1 VDVLDLIDAVQSVAD
16 GVLFGATYALLGI
29 GFTLVFGVMQKLN
42 LSYAAASIGAA
53 YASLLIVAGI
63 KAPAILVV
71 LAAAAAGGVIGG
83 LVYLVG
89 FRFIPLASPL
99 ATLMSTVG
107 LLLLID
113 EVIVHT
119 TAGVPLN
126 YLALFSDVIVSVGPF
141 NLRGDLMFVFVL
153 SCACMVALLLLLYR
167 TRFGLATRAVS
178 QQPIAA
184 QLCGISITRVNV
196 VTFVVTGVVG
206 GIAGAMTGAAIGM
219 LSPLLSLP
227 LTVKGLIV
235 TVIGGLGSIPGA
247 IIAGLVVGGLENV
260 FQFFRGV
267 SERDLYIML
276 LLFAFLIFRP
286 GGLFAMPVGRD

>member
-1 VDVLDLIDAVQSVAD
+1 
-16 GVLFGATYALLGI
+16 
-29 GFTLVFGVMQKLN
+29 VMHKIN

-53 YASLLIVAGI
+53 YASLLILAGI
-63 KAPAILVV
+63 QAPAILVF
-71 LAAAAAGGVIGG
+71 LAAAAAGGIIGG
-83 LVYLVG
+83 LVYLVA
-89 FRFIPLASPL
+89 FKFIPLANPL
-99 ATLMSTVG
+99 ATLMSTIG

-113 EVIVHT
+113 EIIVHT

-126 YLALFSDVIVSVGPF
+126 YPALFSDVIVRMGPF
-141 NLRGDLMFVFVL
+141 NLRGDLMFVFAL
-153 SCACMVALLLLLYR
+153 GCLCMVILLLLLYR
-167 TRFGLATRAVS
+167 TRLGLATRAVS
-178 QQPIAA
+178 QQPTASE
-184 QLCGISITRVNV
+184 LCGISIARVNV
-196 VTFVVTGVVG
+196 LTFTITGVVG

-247 IIAGLVVGGLENV
+247 IIAGLVVGGLENF

-276 LLFAFLIFRP
+276 LLFAFLVFRP
-286 GGLFAMPVGRD
+286 GGIFATSGGRD

>member
-29 GFTLVFGVMQKLN
+29 GFTLVFGVMHKIN

-53 YASLLIVAGI
+53 YASLLILAGI
-63 KAPAILVV
+63 QAPAILVF
-71 LAAAAAGGVIGG
+71 LAAAAAGGIIGG
-83 LVYLVG
+83 LVYLVA
-89 FRFIPLASPL
+89 FKFIPLANPL
-99 ATLMSTVG
+99 ATLMSTIG

-113 EVIVHT
+113 EIIVHT
-119 TAGVPLN
+119 TGGVPLN
-126 YLALFSDVIVSVGPF
+126 YPALFSDVIVRMGPF
-141 NLRGDLMFVFVL
+141 NLRGDLMFVFAL
-153 SCACMVALLLLLYR
+153 GCLCMVILLLLLYR
-167 TRFGLATRAVS
+167 TRLGLATRAVS
-178 QQPIAA
+178 QQAPASE
-184 QLCGISITRVNV
+184 LCGISIARVNV
-196 VTFVVTGVVG
+196 LTFTITGVVG

-247 IIAGLVVGGLENV
+247 IIAGLVVGGLENF

-276 LLFAFLIFRP
+276 LLFAFLVFRP
-286 GGLFAMPVGRD
+286 GGIFATSGGRD

>member
-29 GFTLVFGVMQKLN
+29 GFTLVFGVMHKMN

-53 YASLLIVAGI
+53 YASLLILAGI
-63 KAPAILVV
+63 QAPAILVF
-71 LAAAAAGGVIGG
+71 LAAAAAGGIIGG
-83 LVYLVG
+83 LVYLVA
-89 FRFIPLASPL
+89 FKFIPLANPL
-99 ATLMSTVG
+99 ATLMSTIG

-113 EVIVHT
+113 EIIVHT

-126 YLALFSDVIVSVGPF
+126 YPALFSDVIVRMGPF
-141 NLRGDLMFVFVL
+141 NLRGDLMFVFAL
-153 SCACMVALLLLLYR
+153 GCLCMVILLLLLYR
-167 TRFGLATRAVS
+167 TRLGLATRAVS
-178 QQPIAA
+178 QQATA
-184 QLCGISITRVNV
+184 SELCGISIARVNV
-196 VTFVVTGVVG
+196 LTFTITGVVG

-247 IIAGLVVGGLENV
+247 IIAGLVVGGLENF

-276 LLFAFLIFRP
+276 LLFAFLVFRP
-286 GGLFAMPVGRD
+286 GGIFATSGGRD

>member
-1 VDVLDLIDAVQSVAD
+1 MDLLIDTVQSIAD

-29 GFTLVFGVMQKLN
+29 GFTLVFGVMHKLN

-53 YASLLIVAGI
+53 YASLLILSGI
-63 KAPAILVV
+63 KAPPPLVFLLPAIC
-71 LAAAAAGGVIGG
+71 GGLIGG
-83 LVYLVG
+83 MVYLIA
-89 FRFIPLASPL
+89 FRFIPLANPL

-113 EVIVHT
+113 EIIVHT
-119 TAGVPLN
+119 TAGVPLA
-126 YLALFSDVIVSVGPF
+126 YPALFSDVIIQAGPF
-141 NLRGDLMFVFVL
+141 NLRGDLMFVFL
-153 SCACMVALLLLLYR
+153 LGCLCMVLLLLLLYR
-167 TRFGLATRAVS
+167 TKLGLATRAVS
-178 QQPIAA
+178 QQPTAA
-184 QLCGISITRVNV
+184 ELCGISIGRVNGL
-196 VTFVVTGVVG
+196 TFVITGVVG

-247 IIAGLVVGGLENV
+247 IVAGLLVGGLENL

-267 SERDLYIML
+267 SERDLYVML
-276 LLFAFLIFRP
+276 LLFVFLVFCP
-286 GGLFAMPVGRD
+286 GGLFAPSTRSD